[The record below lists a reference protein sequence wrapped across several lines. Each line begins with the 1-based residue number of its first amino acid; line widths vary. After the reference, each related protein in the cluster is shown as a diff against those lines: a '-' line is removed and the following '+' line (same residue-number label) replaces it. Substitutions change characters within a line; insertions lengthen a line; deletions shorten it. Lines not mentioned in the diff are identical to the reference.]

1 MIKKLEPKQRALS
14 LLLAAGLASELKT
27 DTIPY
32 GRRFPVACCGDL
44 QSNLKDICDL
54 MHYISICING
64 ILKSKGCAAIYGL
77 MRAIFSKILFFLS
90 AKVYF
95 GKDPANVPCRSFIFF
110 PCPEN
115 VLCCGL
121 AGIVSFKKEKKQ
133 VTDIDITP
141 MENNAEKI
149 EAHSFNLC
157 IKNNFSIHDNYL
169 CGGEIIRS
177 LLESAGELKRGEPF
191 FEIFINN
198 KL

>member
-1 MIKKLEPKQRALS
+1 MSAV
-14 LLLAAGLASELKT
+14 
-27 DTIPY
+27 
-32 GRRFPVACCGDL
+32 F
-44 QSNLKDICDL
+44 SN
-54 MHYISICING
+54 
-64 ILKSKGCAAIYGL
+64 
-77 MRAIFSKILFFLS
+77 ILFYLS

-110 PCPEN
+110 PCPKN

-133 VTDIDITP
+133 ATDIDITP
-141 MENNAEKI
+141 MEDNIGKI

-177 LLESAGELKRGEPF
+177 LLESAGELKRDEPF

-198 KL
+198 KLQEKIAALSERISRITDSESKILSGQMGRLEPSAVEVMSNRIEDLKDIAWLLKMK